1 MTTSSPTTTTTKTEA
16 QRRHL
21 QGVVVSANMAKTV
34 VIRIDR
40 SVMHPKY
47 GKYYTV
53 SKKLKV
59 HDEEGKAHVGDTIE
73 IEETRPLSREK
84 RFRYLSTVKSSNA

>member
-1 MTTSSPTTTTTKTEA
+1 
-16 QRRHL
+16 
-21 QGVVVSANMAKTV
+21 MAKTV

-40 SVMHPKY
+40 RVPHPKY

-59 HDEEGKAHVGDTIE
+59 HDEKGLAKVGDTIE
-73 IEETRPLSREK
+73 VEETRPLSKDK
-84 RFRYLSTVKSSNA
+84 RWRYLKTIAASS